1 MAPKIRNGNVRVIK
15 NVNSYKEFAE
25 KLVANLSS
33 KRGTLVD
40 WESDM
45 GRRIFYTDTKYPD
58 YEFCI
63 RTWNI
68 EPLPN
73 DPTVYWVKGYTISPE
88 QMLRNQTS
96 HEPEK

>member
-1 MAPKIRNGNVRVIK
+1 MAPKIRNGSVRVIK

-33 KRGTLVD
+33 KRGTLID

-45 GRRIFYTDTKYPD
+45 GRRIFYTDTNYPD

-63 RTWNI
+63 RTWSI
-68 EPLPN
+68 RPLPN
-73 DPTVYWVKGYTISPE
+73 DPTVYWVEGYTISPE
-88 QMLRNQTS
+88 PKTPNSLN
-96 HEPEK
+96 HLP